1 MKLPSP
7 DLESE
12 IVPDSTLDPS
22 ETLGSAPEL
31 SVVIPC
37 LDEAETLGGCIE
49 KVQSVFRDH
58 QIAGEIIV
66 ADNGSTD
73 DSPAIARRLGVR
85 LISVKEKGYGNALRL
100 GVEASYGKYVI
111 TGDADASH
119 DLSQIPLF
127 LARLRQGYDLVIGNR
142 FEGAIQA
149 GAMPPLHRYLG
160 TPVLTRV
167 SKLLFRSPCGDQQC
181 GFRGFSRAAFSRMNL
196 RSTGMEF
203 ASEMVMKASCLR
215 LRISEVPTTQFPAG
229 RRRPPHLRTWR
240 DGWRHLRL
248 MLLHSP
254 RWLFF
259 YPGALLVL
267 AGLVIGAW
275 LLPGPRTV
283 RGITLDIH
291 TLLYAATAV
300 ALGFQS
306 VTFAAFTKLYA
317 VREGLLPEDPRVERL
332 LGAVSLELG
341 LTAGAA
347 LVVLGLGASL
357 YAVAG
362 YRAHHFGNLDP
373 VKTMRLIIPATLS
386 LTLGGEIMLSSF
398 FLGLLSFGRSAESAA
413 LDPGAGW
420 RCPQGA
426 ASMRH
431 KAVRP

>member
-7 DLESE
+7 DLESRT
-12 IVPDSTLDPS
+12 VPDSTPDPS
-22 ETLGSAPEL
+22 EVPGGTPEL
-31 SVVIPC
+31 SVVMPC

-49 KVQSVFRDH
+49 KVQNVFRDH
-58 QIAGEIIV
+58 RIDGEIIV
-66 ADNGSTD
+66 ADNSSTD
-73 DSPAIARRLGVR
+73 GSSAIARRMGAR
-85 LISVKEKGYGNALRL
+85 LISIKEKGYGNALRHGIEL
-100 GVEASYGKYVI
+100 SRGRYVI

-127 LARLRQGYDLVIGNR
+127 LAKLREGYDLVIGNR
-142 FEGAIQA
+142 FKGTIQA

-160 TPVLTRV
+160 TPVLTQLG
-167 SKLLFRSPCGDQQC
+167 KLLFRSPCGDQQC
-181 GFRGFSRAAFSRMNL
+181 GFRGFSRAAFARMNL

-203 ASEMVMKASCLR
+203 ASEVVMKASCLR
-215 LRISEVPTTQFPAG
+215 LRITEVPTTQFPAG

-267 AGLVIGAW
+267 AGVVIGAW
-275 LLPGPRTV
+275 LLPGPQTIQ
-283 RGITLDIH
+283 GITFDIH

-306 VTFAAFTKLYA
+306 VTFAVFTKVYA
-317 VREGLLPEDPRVERL
+317 IREGLLPEDPRIQRL

-341 LTAGAA
+341 LIGGAA
-347 LVVLGLGASL
+347 LVVFGFGASL
-357 YAVAG
+357 YAVASYG
-362 YRAHHFGNLDP
+362 AHHFGNLDP

-386 LTLGGEIMLSSF
+386 LTLGGEIMLSSL
-398 FLGLLSFGRSAESAA
+398 FLSVLLLGRRAESAGR
-413 LDPGAGW
+413 DPAAG
-420 RCPQGA
+420 
-426 ASMRH
+426 
-431 KAVRP
+431 

>member
-7 DLESE
+7 DLESRT
-12 IVPDSTLDPS
+12 VPDSTPDPS
-22 ETLGSAPEL
+22 EVPGGTPEL
-31 SVVIPC
+31 SVVMPC

-49 KVQSVFRDH
+49 KVQNVFRDH
-58 QIAGEIIV
+58 RIDGEIIV

-73 DSPAIARRLGVR
+73 GSSAIARRMGAR
-85 LISVKEKGYGNALRL
+85 LISIKEKGYGNALRHGIEL
-100 GVEASYGKYVI
+100 SRGRYVI

-127 LARLRQGYDLVIGNR
+127 LAKLREGYDLVIGNR
-142 FEGAIQA
+142 FKGTIQA

-160 TPVLTRV
+160 TPVLTQLG
-167 SKLLFRSPCGDQQC
+167 KLLFRSPCGDQQC

-203 ASEMVMKASCLR
+203 ASEVVMKASCLR
-215 LRISEVPTTQFPAG
+215 LRITEVPTTQFPAG
-229 RRRPPHLRTWR
+229 RHRPPHLRTWR

-267 AGLVIGAW
+267 AGVVIGAW
-275 LLPGPRTV
+275 LLPGPQTIQ
-283 RGITLDIH
+283 GITFDIH

-306 VTFAAFTKLYA
+306 VTFAVFTKVYTI
-317 VREGLLPEDPRVERL
+317 REGLLPEDPRIQRL

-341 LTAGAA
+341 LIAGAA
-347 LVVLGLGASL
+347 LVVFGFGASL
-357 YAVAG
+357 YAVASYG
-362 YRAHHFGNLDP
+362 AHHFGNLDP

-386 LTLGGEIMLSSF
+386 LTLGGEIMLSSL
-398 FLGLLSFGRSAESAA
+398 FLSVLLLGRRAESAGR
-413 LDPGAGW
+413 DPAAG
-420 RCPQGA
+420 
-426 ASMRH
+426 
-431 KAVRP
+431 

>member
-7 DLESE
+7 DLESRT
-12 IVPDSTLDPS
+12 VPDSTPDPS
-22 ETLGSAPEL
+22 EVPGGTPEL
-31 SVVIPC
+31 SVVMPC

-49 KVQSVFRDH
+49 KVQNVFRDH
-58 QIAGEIIV
+58 RIDGEIIV

-73 DSPAIARRLGVR
+73 GSSAIARRMGAR
-85 LISVKEKGYGNALRL
+85 LISIKEKGYGNALRHGIEL
-100 GVEASYGKYVI
+100 SRGRYVI

-127 LARLRQGYDLVIGNR
+127 LAKLREGYDLVIGNR
-142 FEGAIQA
+142 FKGTIQA

-160 TPVLTRV
+160 TPVLTQLG
-167 SKLLFRSPCGDQQC
+167 KLLFRSPCGDQQC

-203 ASEMVMKASCLR
+203 ASEVVMKASCLR
-215 LRISEVPTTQFPAG
+215 LRITEVPTTQFPAG
-229 RRRPPHLRTWR
+229 RRRPPHFHTWR

-259 YPGALLVL
+259 YPGALLML
-267 AGLVIGAW
+267 TGLVIGAW
-275 LLPGPRTV
+275 LLPGPQTI
-283 RGITLDIH
+283 RGITFDIH

-306 VTFAAFTKLYA
+306 VTFAVFTKVYA
-317 VREGLLPEDPRVERL
+317 IREGLLPEDPRIQRL

-341 LTAGAA
+341 LIGGAA
-347 LVVLGLGASL
+347 LVVFGFGASL
-357 YAVAG
+357 YAVASYG
-362 YRAHHFGNLDP
+362 AHHFGNLEP

-386 LTLGGEIMLSSF
+386 LTLGGEIMLSSL
-398 FLGLLSFGRSAESAA
+398 FLSVLLLGRRAESAGR
-413 LDPGAGW
+413 DPGAG
-420 RCPQGA
+420 
-426 ASMRH
+426 
-431 KAVRP
+431 

>member
-7 DLESE
+7 HLESRT
-12 IVPDSTLDPS
+12 VPDSTPDPS
-22 ETLGSAPEL
+22 EVPGGTPEL
-31 SVVIPC
+31 SVVMPC

-49 KVQSVFRDH
+49 KVQNVFRDH
-58 QIAGEIIV
+58 RIDGEIIV

-73 DSPAIARRLGVR
+73 GSSAIARRMGAR
-85 LISVKEKGYGNALRL
+85 LISIKEKGYGNALRHGIEL
-100 GVEASYGKYVI
+100 SRGRYVI

-127 LARLRQGYDLVIGNR
+127 LAKLREGYDLVIGNR
-142 FEGAIQA
+142 FKGTIQA

-160 TPVLTRV
+160 TPVLTQLG
-167 SKLLFRSPCGDQQC
+167 KLLFRSPCGDQQC

-203 ASEMVMKASCLR
+203 ASEVVMKASCLR
-215 LRISEVPTTQFPAG
+215 LRITEVPTTQFPAG

-267 AGLVIGAW
+267 AGVVIGAW
-275 LLPGPRTV
+275 LLPGPQTIQ
-283 RGITLDIH
+283 GITFDIH

-306 VTFAAFTKLYA
+306 VTFAVFTKVYA
-317 VREGLLPEDPRVERL
+317 IREGLLPEDPRIQRL

-341 LTAGAA
+341 LIAGAA
-347 LVVLGLGASL
+347 LVVFGFGASL
-357 YAVAG
+357 YAVASYG
-362 YRAHHFGNLDP
+362 AHHFGNLDP

-386 LTLGGEIMLSSF
+386 LTLGGEIMLSSL
-398 FLGLLSFGRSAESAA
+398 FLSVLLLGRRAESAGR
-413 LDPGAGW
+413 DPAAG
-420 RCPQGA
+420 
-426 ASMRH
+426 
-431 KAVRP
+431 

>member
-7 DLESE
+7 DLESRT
-12 IVPDSTLDPS
+12 VPDSTPDPS
-22 ETLGSAPEL
+22 EVPGGTPEL
-31 SVVIPC
+31 SVVMPC

-49 KVQSVFRDH
+49 KVQNVFRDH
-58 QIAGEIIV
+58 RIDGEIIV

-73 DSPAIARRLGVR
+73 GSSAIARRMGAR
-85 LISVKEKGYGNALRL
+85 LISIKEKGYGNALRHSIEL
-100 GVEASYGKYVI
+100 SRGRYVI

-127 LARLRQGYDLVIGNR
+127 LAKLREGYDLVIGNR
-142 FEGAIQA
+142 FKGTIQA

-160 TPVLTRV
+160 TPVLTQLG
-167 SKLLFRSPCGDQQC
+167 KLLFRSPCGDQQC

-203 ASEMVMKASCLR
+203 ASEVVMKASCLR
-215 LRISEVPTTQFPAG
+215 LRITEVPTTQFPAG
-229 RRRPPHLRTWR
+229 RHRPPHLRTWR

-267 AGLVIGAW
+267 AGVVIGAW
-275 LLPGPRTV
+275 LLPGPQTIQ
-283 RGITLDIH
+283 GITFDIH

-306 VTFAAFTKLYA
+306 VTFAVFTKVYA
-317 VREGLLPEDPRVERL
+317 IREGLLPEDPRIQRL

-341 LTAGAA
+341 LIAGAA
-347 LVVLGLGASL
+347 LVVFGFGASL
-357 YAVAG
+357 YAVASYG
-362 YRAHHFGNLDP
+362 AHHFGNLDP

-386 LTLGGEIMLSSF
+386 LTLGGEIMLSSL
-398 FLGLLSFGRSAESAA
+398 FLSVLLLGRRAGSAGRDPAA
-413 LDPGAGW
+413 G
-420 RCPQGA
+420 
-426 ASMRH
+426 
-431 KAVRP
+431 

>member
-7 DLESE
+7 DLESRT
-12 IVPDSTLDPS
+12 VPDSTPDPS
-22 ETLGSAPEL
+22 EVPGGTPEL
-31 SVVIPC
+31 SVVMPC

-49 KVQSVFRDH
+49 KVQNVFRDH
-58 QIAGEIIV
+58 RIDGEIIV

-73 DSPAIARRLGVR
+73 GSSAIARRMGAR
-85 LISVKEKGYGNALRL
+85 LISIKEKGYGNALRHGIEL
-100 GVEASYGKYVI
+100 SRGRYVI

-127 LARLRQGYDLVIGNR
+127 LAKLREGYDLVIGNR
-142 FEGAIQA
+142 FKGTIQA

-160 TPVLTRV
+160 TPVLTQLG
-167 SKLLFRSPCGDQQC
+167 KLLFRSPCGDQQC

-203 ASEMVMKASCLR
+203 ASEVVMKASCLR
-215 LRISEVPTTQFPAG
+215 LRITEVPTTQFPAG

-267 AGLVIGAW
+267 AGVVIGAW
-275 LLPGPRTV
+275 LLPGPQTIQ
-283 RGITLDIH
+283 GITFDIH

-306 VTFAAFTKLYA
+306 VTFAVFTKVYA
-317 VREGLLPEDPRVERL
+317 IREGLLPEDPRIQRL

-341 LTAGAA
+341 LIGGAA
-347 LVVLGLGASL
+347 LVVFGFGASL
-357 YAVAG
+357 YAVASYG
-362 YRAHHFGNLDP
+362 AHHFGNLDP

-386 LTLGGEIMLSSF
+386 LTLGGEIMLSSL
-398 FLGLLSFGRSAESAA
+398 FLSVLLLGRRAESAGR
-413 LDPGAGW
+413 DPAAG
-420 RCPQGA
+420 
-426 ASMRH
+426 
-431 KAVRP
+431 